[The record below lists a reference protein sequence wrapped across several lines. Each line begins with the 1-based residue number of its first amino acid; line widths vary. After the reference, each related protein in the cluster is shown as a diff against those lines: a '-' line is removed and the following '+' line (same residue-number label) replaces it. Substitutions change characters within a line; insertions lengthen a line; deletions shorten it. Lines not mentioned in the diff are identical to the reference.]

1 MDFYKKL
8 LENRKFNN
16 PMIMGVLNL
25 TPDSF
30 YDGGRYNDIDKIM
43 SRVKE
48 MIQEGVDIIDLGAC
62 SSRPGSS
69 SISLQEER
77 ERLFPALKKIRE
89 EFNDIIISIDT
100 YRYQIAEKAI
110 KYRVSMIN
118 DIYVEKN
125 ETKMFKVIKK
135 HNIPYVLMHMSG
147 NPKNMQ
153 KNISY
158 DNFYDEIMMFFEN
171 KIQKLNN
178 IGCKK
183 IILDP
188 GFGFGKTLNQ
198 NYKLIDMIPD
208 LKKFG
213 CPILIGIS
221 RKTMISKPLKIDS
234 KNTLSGTI
242 AANTICLVKGANII
256 RVHDVKEAKET
267 IEIFKLV
274 KNNTWNS

>member
-1 MDFYKKL
+1 
-8 LENRKFNN
+8 
-16 PMIMGVLNL
+16 
-25 TPDSF
+25 
-30 YDGGRYNDIDKIM
+30 
-43 SRVKE
+43 
-48 MIQEGVDIIDLGAC
+48 
-62 SSRPGSS
+62 
-69 SISLQEER
+69 
-77 ERLFPALKKIRE
+77 
-89 EFNDIIISIDT
+89 
-100 YRYQIAEKAI
+100 
-110 KYRVSMIN
+110 VSMIN
-118 DIYVEKN
+118 DINVEKN
-125 ETKMFKVIKK
+125 ETKMFEVIKK

-153 KNISY
+153 KNIFY

-198 NYKLIDMIPD
+198 NYKLLNMIPD

-213 CPILIGIS
+213 YPILTGIS
-221 RKTMISKPLKIDS
+221 RKSMISEPLKTDT
-234 KNTLSGTI
+234 KNALSGTI
-242 AANTICLVKGANII
+242 SANTICLVKGSNII

-267 IEIFKLV
+267 IEIFKLA